1 MVARAGRGPR
11 DWRGTSRETE
21 DVCVEQEVWVVRQ
34 TFSYFC
40 RKKGILHSFCYF
52 SSIRAH
58 THRNPYSRIENNAPT
73 PPEKAPLIQGTPPR
87 IDGYFYAIYRAAKNH
102 GRASIKSGT

>member
-1 MVARAGRGPR
+1 VHLVALALKIWLSP
-11 DWRGTSRETE
+11 
-21 DVCVEQEVWVVRQ
+21 
-34 TFSYFC
+34 
-40 RKKGILHSFCYF
+40 
-52 SSIRAH
+52 
-58 THRNPYSRIENNAPT
+58 RIENNAPT